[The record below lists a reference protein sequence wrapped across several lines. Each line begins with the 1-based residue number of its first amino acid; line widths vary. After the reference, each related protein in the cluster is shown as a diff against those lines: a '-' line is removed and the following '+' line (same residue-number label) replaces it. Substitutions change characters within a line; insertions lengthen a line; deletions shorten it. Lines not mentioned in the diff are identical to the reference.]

1 MIKIRDLEYY
11 NNLKLDIY
19 LPDSDTFD
27 LLIYFHG
34 GGLESGGKE
43 EIIPSSD
50 YLVERNIAIIS
61 INYRLYPFAKYPDG
75 FKKAIYYLDMLE
87 KYKKEMKPFQFIISR
102 TLQNGEVPFYTNMKM
117 SLEDYSVEDN
127 VNEGFDIKV
136 SVNLTQY
143 KAYGTKTVDIS
154 EYVTKTESSTSDEG
168 KRTAGDGAATTGTA
182 YTIASGDTLWNIAKK
197 KLGNGTK
204 WTAIYDANKSTIE
217 SAAKSRGRSSSSN
230 GHWIY
235 PGTVITIP

>member
-1 MIKIRDLEYY
+1 MAY
-11 NNLKLDIY
+11 DIY
-19 LPDSDTFD
+19 FDKVLLPVAPSKIKTKINNKNKTVELINEGEVNVLKAPGLTKIQFD
-27 LLIYFHG
+27 IVLPNV
-34 GGLESGGKE
+34 K
-43 EIIPSSD
+43 
-50 YLVERNIAIIS
+50 
-61 INYRLYPFAKYPDG
+61 YPFAKYPDG